1 MKTMDEKNSQLEI
14 LLKKIDE
21 LKTEHAKEDVFNA
34 FQILRLNDKEVMH
47 SRFIKSLLNP
57 NENHGFKD
65 GFLKLFLKRILSE
78 VFMVLGF

>member
-34 FQILRLNDKEVMH
+34 LKKDN
-47 SRFIKSLLNP
+47 IKIYFLL
-57 NENHGFKD
+57 K
-65 GFLKLFLKRILSE
+65 
-78 VFMVLGF
+78 